1 MIKMFTQANV
11 SVPVSQPSPQMSPVS
26 SSSNT
31 RVKATLFRSDFAS
44 RLDCSGDHHNSPD
57 LQQQQQQSQVRPINT
72 AVCSVETWRSQI
84 LVRILVMFWMESYA
98 YDYHQ
103 GGGAGDVDYLRSTAS
118 LPPPELLRVIRMFIK
133 HSHYFTNA
141 CKSSNDVVVPMSF
154 NADVFADANAVG
166 EAGALR
172 RTLLAFTH
180 RAVDH
185 WPLDGSFRLVLETWL
200 SYIQPWRYINP
211 NNSRLD
217 QSSVINIRPKT
228 S

>member
-1 MIKMFTQANV
+1 
-11 SVPVSQPSPQMSPVS
+11 MSPVS

-44 RLDCSGDHHNSPD
+44 RLDCSGDHHNSPV

-118 LPPPELLRVIRMFIK
+118 LRSFLNPKKNM
-133 HSHYFTNA
+133 T
-141 CKSSNDVVVPMSF
+141 SSQTKR
-154 NADVFADANAVG
+154 
-166 EAGALR
+166 GALSMASANPSISAETDFGAAR
-172 RTLLAFTH
+172 AGSLLLLLLCLAAWSAHT
-180 RAVDH
+180 
-185 WPLDGSFRLVLETWL
+185 
-200 SYIQPWRYINP
+200 
-211 NNSRLD
+211 D
-217 QSSVINIRPKT
+217 Q
-228 S
+228 